1 MKIDS
6 NIPLPPEDEAPAAE
20 PTKRKPRARKQ
31 AAAGKNKAK
40 GPSPAASL
48 LAALKF
54 VAIAQKKAG
63 PTNVQFG
70 HIAHNWAAASDG
82 VLTVAHPIEEDLVA
96 CPHTLQFIDALSKVG
111 EELSIT
117 QLTANALAVS
127 SGAFRALVP
136 CVGFDDVPIT
146 APDPQCATI
155 DDRIKTAFAAVAG
168 LATDGAPNATYAA
181 VLLQA
186 GSAVA
191 TNGAALLEAWHGIDL
206 PPGLMLPKAAASAI
220 AKASKALTGFGY
232 SQSSATFY
240 FEDGSFIKSQLY
252 GERYPNYA
260 SVLDVPN
267 LNLWPI
273 PEDFY
278 RGVRAIESFSPNG
291 HVFFED
297 GAVLSRMH
305 KEEAS
310 TYRIEGLPERM
321 GFSAKL
327 LLSVEHAF
335 KKAHFDAETNKVIFY
350 GDNVRGAV
358 MGLDLGTEASY
369 TEQSEDT
376 YINRTSDDP
385 YSDDIPF

>member
-206 PPGLMLPKAAASAI
+206 PPGMMLPKCAAVAV
-220 AKASKALTGFGY
+220 AKAGPALTGFGF
-232 SQSSATFY
+232 SASSATFY
-240 FEDGSFIKSQLY
+240 FENGAFIKTQLY
-252 GERYPNYA
+252 GERYPNYQIVFEVEGLNPWP
-260 SVLDVPN
+260 VLD
-267 LNLWPI
+267 
-273 PEDFY
+273 DFY
-278 RGVRAIESFSPNG
+278 NGVRAIQSFSPNG
-291 HVFFED
+291 NVFFED
-297 GAVLSRMH
+297 GAVLSKMH

-310 TYRIEGLPERM
+310 TYKIEGLPERM

-335 KKAHFDAETNKVIFY
+335 KKAHFAPDANKVVFF
-350 GDNVRGAV
+350 GENLRGV
-358 MGLDLGTEASY
+358 LMGLDLGSEATHNPSDNY
-369 TEQSEDT
+369 ED
-376 YINRTSDDP
+376 DM
-385 YSDDIPF
+385 PF

>member
-20 PTKRKPRARKQ
+20 QPKKKPRARRQ
-31 AAAGKNKAK
+31 AAAGKKKAK

-206 PPGLMLPKAAASAI
+206 PPGMMLPKCAAVAV
-220 AKASKALTGFGY
+220 AKAGPALTGFGF
-232 SQSSATFY
+232 SASSATFY
-240 FEDGSFIKSQLY
+240 FENGAFIKTQLY
-252 GERYPNYA
+252 GERYPNYQ
-260 SVLDVPN
+260 VVFEVEGLNPWPVPD
-267 LNLWPI
+267 
-273 PEDFY
+273 DFY
-278 RGVRAIESFSPNG
+278 NGVRAIQSFSPNG
-291 HVFFED
+291 NVFFDD
-297 GAVLSRMH
+297 GAVLSKMH

-310 TYRIEGLPERM
+310 TYKIEGLPERM

-335 KKAHFDAETNKVIFY
+335 KKAHFAPEANKVVFF
-350 GDNVRGAV
+350 GENLRGV
-358 MGLDLGTEASY
+358 LMGLDLGSEATHNS
-369 TEQSEDT
+369 
-376 YINRTSDDP
+376 SDN
-385 YSDDIPF
+385 YEDDIPF

>member
-136 CVGFDDVPIT
+136 CVGFDDVPIS

-168 LATDGAPNATYAA
+168 LATDSAPNATYAA

-206 PPGLMLPKAAASAI
+206 PPGMMLPKCAAVAV
-220 AKASKALTGFGY
+220 AKAGPALTGFGF
-232 SQSSATFY
+232 SASSATFY
-240 FEDGSFIKSQLY
+240 FENGAFIKTQLY
-252 GERYPNYA
+252 GERYPNYQ
-260 SVLDVPN
+260 VVFEVEGLNPWPVPD
-267 LNLWPI
+267 
-273 PEDFY
+273 DFY
-278 RGVRAIESFSPNG
+278 NGVRAIQSFSPNG
-291 HVFFED
+291 NVFFDD
-297 GAVLSRMH
+297 GAVLSKMH

-310 TYRIEGLPERM
+310 TYKIEGLPERM

-335 KKAHFDAETNKVIFY
+335 KKAHFAPDANKVVFF
-350 GDNVRGAV
+350 GENLRGV
-358 MGLDLGTEASY
+358 IMGLDLG
-369 TEQSEDT
+369 SEVT
-376 YINRTSDDP
+376 HNPSDN
-385 YSDDIPF
+385 YEDDIPF

>member
-20 PTKRKPRARKQ
+20 QPKKKPRARRQ
-31 AAAGKNKAK
+31 AAAGKKKAK

-168 LATDGAPNATYAA
+168 LATDGAPNATFAA

-206 PPGLMLPKAAASAI
+206 PPGMMLPKCAAVAV
-220 AKASKALTGFGY
+220 AKAGPALTGFGF
-232 SQSSATFY
+232 SASSATFY
-240 FEDGSFIKSQLY
+240 FENGAFIKTQLY
-252 GERYPNYA
+252 GERYPNYQI
-260 SVLDVPN
+260 VFEVEGLNPWPVPD
-267 LNLWPI
+267 
-273 PEDFY
+273 DFY
-278 RGVRAIESFSPNG
+278 NGVRAIQSFSPNG
-291 HVFFED
+291 NVFFDD
-297 GAVLSRMH
+297 GAVLSKMH

-310 TYRIEGLPERM
+310 TYKIEGLPERM

-335 KKAHFDAETNKVIFY
+335 KKAHFAPDANKVVFFGENI
-350 GDNVRGAV
+350 RGAL
-358 MGLDLGTEASY
+358 MGLDLGSEA
-369 TEQSEDT
+369 TH
-376 YINRTSDDP
+376 NTSNN
-385 YSDDIPF
+385 YEDDIPF

>member
-117 QLTANALAVS
+117 RSLPRTPLAVS

-155 DDRIKTAFAAVAG
+155 DDRIKTAFAAGRRACDRRRTECDLCRRLAASRKRRRDQRGG
-168 LATDGAPNATYAA
+168 LAGSVARCRPSARHDASEVRGGRCRQGWPGPYRLRLFGVVGNVLFRKRGVYQNAT
-181 VLLQA
+181 LRR
-186 GSAVA
+186 
-191 TNGAALLEAWHGIDL
+191 T
-206 PPGLMLPKAAASAI
+206 
-220 AKASKALTGFGY
+220 
-232 SQSSATFY
+232 
-240 FEDGSFIKSQLY
+240 
-252 GERYPNYA
+252 
-260 SVLDVPN
+260 
-267 LNLWPI
+267 
-273 PEDFY
+273 
-278 RGVRAIESFSPNG
+278 
-291 HVFFED
+291 
-297 GAVLSRMH
+297 
-305 KEEAS
+305 
-310 TYRIEGLPERM
+310 LPELPSCLR
-321 GFSAKL
+321 S
-327 LLSVEHAF
+327 
-335 KKAHFDAETNKVIFY
+335 
-350 GDNVRGAV
+350 
-358 MGLDLGTEASY
+358 
-369 TEQSEDT
+369 
-376 YINRTSDDP
+376 
-385 YSDDIPF
+385 

>member
-20 PTKRKPRARKQ
+20 PKKRKPRARKQ

-82 VLTVAHPIEEDLVA
+82 VLTVAHPIEEDLAA
-96 CPHTLQFIDALSKVG
+96 CPNTLQFIDALSKVG

-136 CVGFDDVPIT
+136 CVGFDDVPIS

-155 DDRIKTAFAAVAG
+155 DYRIKTAFAAVAG
-168 LATDGAPNATYAA
+168 LATDSAPNATYAA

-206 PPGLMLPKAAASAI
+206 PPGMMLPKCAAVAV
-220 AKASKALTGFGY
+220 AKAGPALTGFGF
-232 SQSSATFY
+232 SASSATFY
-240 FEDGSFIKSQLY
+240 FENGAFIKTQLY
-252 GERYPNYA
+252 GERYPNYQ
-260 SVLDVPN
+260 VVFEVEGLNPWPVPD
-267 LNLWPI
+267 
-273 PEDFY
+273 DFY
-278 RGVRAIESFSPNG
+278 NGVRAIQSFSPNG
-291 HVFFED
+291 NVFFDD
-297 GAVLSRMH
+297 GAVLSKMH

-310 TYRIEGLPERM
+310 TYKIEGLPERM

-335 KKAHFDAETNKVIFY
+335 KKAHFAPEANKVVFF
-350 GDNVRGAV
+350 GDNLRGV
-358 MGLDLGTEASY
+358 LMGLDLGSEA
-369 TEQSEDT
+369 TH
-376 YINRTSDDP
+376 NPSDN
-385 YSDDIPF
+385 YEDDIPF

>member
-1 MKIDS
+1 MEI
-6 NIPLPPEDEAPAAE
+6 E
-20 PTKRKPRARKQ
+20 TKKKPRARKQ

-40 GPSPAASL
+40 GPSPVASL

-111 EELSIT
+111 EDLSIT
-117 QLTANALAVS
+117 QLSPNALAVS

-136 CVGFDDVPIT
+136 CVGFDDVPIA

-206 PPGLMLPKAAASAI
+206 PPGMMLPKCAAVAV
-220 AKASKALTGFGY
+220 AKAGPALTGFGF
-232 SQSSATFY
+232 SASSATFY
-240 FEDGSFIKSQLY
+240 FENGAFIKTQLY
-252 GERYPNYA
+252 GERYPNYQ
-260 SVLDVPN
+260 VVFEVEGLNPWPVPD
-267 LNLWPI
+267 
-273 PEDFY
+273 DFY
-278 RGVRAIESFSPNG
+278 NGVRAIQSFSPNG
-291 HVFFED
+291 NVFFDD
-297 GAVLSRMH
+297 GAVLSKMH

-310 TYRIEGLPERM
+310 TYKIEGLPERM

-335 KKAHFDAETNKVIFY
+335 KKAHFAPEANKVVFF
-350 GDNVRGAV
+350 GDNLRGV
-358 MGLDLGTEASY
+358 LMGLDLGSEATHNPSDSY
-369 TEQSEDT
+369 E
-376 YINRTSDDP
+376 
-385 YSDDIPF
+385 DDIPF